1 MGYKL
6 ILLNKAMNIVN
17 QDVVF
22 NSLKNYWGEMIRDF
36 ARRVGLDFLHNVG
49 LRVLGVTS
57 MMMYDDDITM
67 CHKVLLDL
75 DDVINM
81 VGVI

>member
-1 MGYKL
+1 
-6 ILLNKAMNIVN
+6 
-17 QDVVF
+17 
-22 NSLKNYWGEMIRDF
+22 MIHDF
-36 ARRVGLDFLHNVG
+36 ARRAGVDFLHLGVF
-49 LRVLGVTS
+49 GVTS

-75 DDVINM
+75 DDVIIM